1 MVRRLR
7 QGAGQNG
14 LILANGG
21 FLSYQHAICISTQP
35 RKTPSYYPDS
45 GALKSGPSDPIPPI
59 DSEAEGEAK
68 IEVNSDPRELVDAN
82 ANRMSR

>member
-7 QGAGQNG
+7 QGAGRNG

-35 RKTPSYYPDS
+35 RGNTDFYPDS
-45 GALKSGPSDPIPPI
+45 KLLQSEPSNPIPPI
-59 DSEAEGEAK
+59 ESEAEGEAR
-68 IEVNSDPRELVDAN
+68 IEVSDSFKFLSMRACRLC
-82 ANRMSR
+82 

>member
-7 QGAGQNG
+7 QGAGHNG

-35 RKTPSYYPDS
+35 RGNTDTYPDS
-45 GALKSGPSDPIPPI
+45 RLLQFEPSNPIPPI
-59 DSEAEGEAK
+59 VSEAEGEAR
-68 IEVNSDPRELVDAN
+68 IEVSDSSEFHYTRASCPC
-82 ANRMSR
+82 